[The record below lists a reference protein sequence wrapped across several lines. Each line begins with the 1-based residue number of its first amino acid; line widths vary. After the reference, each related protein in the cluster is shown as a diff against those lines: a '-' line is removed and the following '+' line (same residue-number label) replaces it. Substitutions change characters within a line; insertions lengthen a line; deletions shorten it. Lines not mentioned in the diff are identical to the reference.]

1 MDLNKLKRVEIIQ
14 CVFSDHRGIKLEF
27 SKRIPG
33 KSPNKL
39 AAKRHSSKHMGQRR
53 NLQRNQKYFEL
64 KKMKHNLSNAVGY
77 SDSSAQREIY
87 SIECIFSK
95 DLKLII
101 EVSTLI
107 VQTTTQ
113 LHSPHTLAK

>member
-1 MDLNKLKRVEIIQ
+1 MDLNNLKRVEIIQ

-53 NLQRNQKYFEL
+53 NLKRNQKYFEL
-64 KKMKHNLSNAVGY
+64 KRN
-77 SDSSAQREIY
+77 E
-87 SIECIFSK
+87 
-95 DLKLII
+95 
-101 EVSTLI
+101 
-107 VQTTTQ
+107 TQ
-113 LHSPHTLAK
+113 LIKRCGIQ

>member
-1 MDLNKLKRVEIIQ
+1 
-14 CVFSDHRGIKLEF
+14 
-27 SKRIPG
+27 
-33 KSPNKL
+33 
-39 AAKRHSSKHMGQRR
+39 
-53 NLQRNQKYFEL
+53 
-64 KKMKHNLSNAVGY
+64 MKHNLSNAVGY
-77 SDSSAQREIY
+77 SDSSTQREIY

-101 EVSTLI
+101 KVSTLI

>member
-1 MDLNKLKRVEIIQ
+1 
-14 CVFSDHRGIKLEF
+14 
-27 SKRIPG
+27 
-33 KSPNKL
+33 
-39 AAKRHSSKHMGQRR
+39 
-53 NLQRNQKYFEL
+53 
-64 KKMKHNLSNAVGY
+64 MKHNLSNAVGY

-87 SIECIFSK
+87 STECIFSK

-101 EVSTLI
+101 KVSTLI

>member
-1 MDLNKLKRVEIIQ
+1 
-14 CVFSDHRGIKLEF
+14 
-27 SKRIPG
+27 
-33 KSPNKL
+33 
-39 AAKRHSSKHMGQRR
+39 MGQRR
-53 NLQRNQKYFEL
+53 NLKRNQKYFEL